1 MSAWRTLALLAFTGS
16 CAAASDCS
24 YSSLLSHLNLSTSN
38 DLLTIMRPVRNWTT
52 VSVVRLDIL
61 LYGILEVNEKFQTLT
76 SHVWMQMVWNN
87 EYLTWNPVQFCGI
100 NKLTVPKSMLWI
112 PDIVIEED
120 ASDSGSM
127 KVSPYVTLHFNGLMQ
142 IYTRQR
148 LTSTCTL
155 NLFSFPFDKQSCN
168 ISFRSMNHDK
178 NTVTLVTLR
187 ADDFVTDVPEQQLV
201 TKGEWTLQAVESEQN
216 GTQFS
221 NRDILV
227 FQVKIARKP
236 MLYVIIFIIPIL
248 CLLLLD
254 LASFFISEARGE
266 KMSFKI
272 TVLLSISVLLLILKD
287 MLPSTEENLPL
298 IASYCIGV
306 FALVGF
312 SVLEAM
318 LMSFLIDLDNKCAKT
333 YNSRM
338 NTPVAVEQQK
348 DDLKLTEHDLIKLVL
363 QEVRSSAQEAGK
375 GGAVEPK
382 QSCYRTVVNIIDG
395 VYFCCYVCTVGIFV
409 VVMYTTW
416 VPKDFFD

>member
-1 MSAWRTLALLAFTGS
+1 MSAWRTLAFLAFIGS
-16 CAAASDCS
+16 CAGALDCS

-38 DLLTIMRPVRNWTT
+38 DLTIMRPVKNWTT

-61 LYGILEVNEKFQTLT
+61 LYGILEVDGQSQTLT
-76 SHVWMQMVWNN
+76 SHVWITMVWSNQ
-87 EYLTWNPVQFCGI
+87 YLIWNPVQFCGI
-100 NKLTVPKSMLWI
+100 KRLTVPKSMLWI
-112 PDIVIEED
+112 PDIIIEED

-127 KVSPYVTLHFNGLMQ
+127 KVSPYVTLHFNGMMQ

-155 NLFSFPFDKQSCN
+155 NLYSFPFDNQSCY
-168 ISFRSMNHDK
+168 ISFRSMNHDQ
-178 NTVTLVTLR
+178 NTMTLETLR
-187 ADDFVTDVPEQQLV
+187 ADDVITDVTEQQLV
-201 TKGEWTLQAVESEQN
+201 TQGEWTLGEVKVERNVTHDSK
-216 GTQFS
+216 
-221 NRDILV
+221 RDILS
-227 FQVKIARKP
+227 FQVKIIRKP
-236 MLYVIIFIIPIL
+236 MLYVIIFIIPIM

-254 LASFFISEARGE
+254 LASFFINEARGE

-318 LMSFLIDLDNKCAKT
+318 LMTFLIDLDNKCAKT
-333 YNSRM
+333 DNSGR

-348 DDLKLTEHDLIKLVL
+348 DDVKLTERDLMELVL
-363 QEVRSSAQEAGK
+363 QEVRSSAQEVGK

-382 QSCYRTVVNIIDG
+382 TSCYRRVVDIIDG

-409 VVMYTTW
+409 AVTYNKW